1 MVKSVD
7 SEHVCTRNMEKNKLL
22 YAKWVA
28 QQFLDVLKTRPHL
41 PTKEI
46 SDSVKKAYD
55 YLVKKPF
62 AYHVMYNAYKMLHGS
77 MLDYY
82 NNLGK

>member
-1 MVKSVD
+1 M
-7 SEHVCTRNMEKNKLL
+7 
-22 YAKWVA
+22 
-28 QQFLDVLKTRPHL
+28 DVLKTRPHL